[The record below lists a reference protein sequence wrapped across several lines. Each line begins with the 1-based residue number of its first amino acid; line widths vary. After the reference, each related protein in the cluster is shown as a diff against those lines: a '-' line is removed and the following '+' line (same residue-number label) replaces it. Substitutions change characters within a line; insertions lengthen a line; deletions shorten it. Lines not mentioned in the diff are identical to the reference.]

1 MVLRLLGNNCS
12 DKSLSKND
20 VLCTDLRCF
29 PTSSNKTLCSDFN
42 SKKWIDT
49 LLADLQLITPPNLDL
64 LHTDKS
70 GQII

>member
-42 SKKWIDT
+42 SKKWIDM
-49 LLADLQLITPPNLDL
+49 LLVDL
-64 LHTDKS
+64 
-70 GQII
+70 